1 MLVPHQGPE
10 FRSHFLRRSNNV
22 ALIVYHLRKTINRLL
37 NAKPF
42 AAASFAW
49 LMPTQLHR
57 PHHGLAEHRC
67 EACAPIPGD
76 RWERRHQFVCPMS
89 AIGPLFGHR
98 RNDDEG
104 PLLEGETDLSFIPLR
119 SGFRVVGPTRL
130 GIAGGD
136 RRARGWAAVGLRG
149 YFDKGRCEQG
159 EAQDAAEVGLLMASA
174 LARSRTVA

>member
-89 AIGPLFGHR
+89 AIGRFCCKSRKSNNPKNLAKV
-98 RNDDEG
+98 
-104 PLLEGETDLSFIPLR
+104 DLWTS
-119 SGFRVVGPTRL
+119 
-130 GIAGGD
+130 
-136 RRARGWAAVGLRG
+136 
-149 YFDKGRCEQG
+149 
-159 EAQDAAEVGLLMASA
+159 LLMRRFSTPVCTENLNTGVVVMKSVQDGA
-174 LARSRTVA
+174 